1 MNIKI
6 FLNKI
11 HINLYS
17 IILVFLAFLGGLF
30 KEISIV
36 SIIIIIHEFGHF
48 IVLKHYNW
56 NITKI
61 EIYPF
66 GGITHID
73 DDIDKPLKEEF
84 IITIMGPIFQEILF
98 ILIFFIYKLN
108 IINLNTYE
116 LFKNYNFMIL
126 IFNLLPILPLDGSKI
141 LNTLLNKFLNFRLSY
156 NLNIYISILFLLLF
170 IYIFKNDT
178 SYYIITIFLIYQI
191 INYFK
196 NKYYIFNRF
205 LLEKKLRKSS
215 YIKYKKIDNYKKMFR
230 NKRNLIKF
238 NNSYITEYKYTNK
251 K

>member
-56 NITKI
+56 NITEI

-84 IITIMGPIFQEILF
+84 IITIMGSIFQEILF

-215 YIKYKKIDNYKKMFR
+215 YIKYKKIDNGGGIHNNVEVQLKIKKNF
-230 NKRNLIKF
+230 
-238 NNSYITEYKYTNK
+238 
-251 K
+251 